1 MIFRVQGFRPLAV
14 LISLLLATTTI
25 QARELLIFGGPIYTG
40 IDGRPK
46 VEAVLVR
53 DQRIAF
59 IGSLAEAR
67 RQARAARSIDLKGAA
82 AYPGFVDAHAH
93 LTAIGL
99 RELTLNLAGTPSI
112 EAVIDAV
119 RAWVA
124 THPGNDPIT
133 GRGWIETHWPEKRF
147 LTRSDIDRAVKDR
160 PVFLARADGHAAV
173 GNSAALALAHIDR
186 NTQDPPGGK
195 ILRDAA
201 GEPTGMLVDNALDL
215 MSSKLPPP
223 SKALKREALERAV
236 ALYASRGWTGIHNMS
251 VRGEDLTILRTLA
264 AQGNLSV
271 RVDNYMVPEDAEPV
285 LTNGPSQDASGLV
298 RVRGV
303 KLYMDGALGSRGA
316 ALLEPYS
323 DAEGSGLLVT
333 THEVMRPMLLRALK
347 AHAQVATHAIGD
359 RGNRLTLDAYEE
371 AFTQDPSD
379 ARDARWRI
387 EHSQI
392 LSPADLPRFARL
404 GITASMQPSHA
415 ISDLFFAPARLG
427 PNRLQGAYA
436 WHSLLDSGAIIAA
449 GSDAP
454 VERGDPL
461 VEFYAA
467 SYRHDLKGYA
477 GADWHLE
484 EAVSRPAALRMLTW
498 GPAYAV
504 FRESELGTLE
514 VGKRADITAF
524 SVDLMTVPFDAI
536 LTARA
541 VLTVV
546 DGRVVYTAPGTLT
559 R

>member
-1 MIFRVQGFRPLAV
+1 MIPWLRVLPRPVVLVTLA
-14 LISLLLATTTI
+14 LASTA
-25 QARELLIFGGPIYTG
+25 ARAGELLIFGGPIYTG
-40 IDGRPK
+40 ANRPAK

-59 IGSLAEAR
+59 IGTLAKAR
-67 RQARAARSIDLKGAA
+67 RQARGARSIDLKGAA

-99 RELTLNLAGTPSI
+99 RELTLNLEGTPSI
-112 EAVIDAV
+112 EAVVDAV

-124 THPGNDPIT
+124 THPGDDAIL

-160 PVFLARADGHAAV
+160 PVFLKRVDGHAAV
-173 GNSAALALAHIDR
+173 GNSAALVLAHIDR

-195 ILRDAA
+195 ILRDAS
-201 GEPTGMLVDNALDL
+201 GDPTGMLVDNALDL
-215 MSSKLPPP
+215 MYSKLPQP

-251 VRGEDLTILRTLA
+251 VPGEDLTILNALA
-264 AQGNLSV
+264 AEGRLPI
-271 RVDNYMVPEDAEPV
+271 RVDNYMVPEDADAV
-285 LTNGPSQDASGLV
+285 LTKGPSQDASGLV

-316 ALLEPYS
+316 ALLEPYN

-333 THEVMRPMLLRALK
+333 THEVMRPILLRALK

-359 RGNRLTLDAYEE
+359 RGNRLTLDGYEE
-371 AFTQDPSD
+371 AFTQDPAD
-379 ARDARWRI
+379 AHDVRWRI

-392 LSPADLPRFARL
+392 LSPADLPRFAKL
-404 GITASMQPSHA
+404 EITASMQPSHA

-427 PNRLQGAYA
+427 PNRLKGAYA
-436 WHSLLDSGAIIAA
+436 WHSLLDSGAVIAA

-454 VERGDPL
+454 VEKGDPL

-467 SYRHDLKGYA
+467 SYRHDLKGFA
-477 GADWHLE
+477 RADWHLE
-484 EAVSRPAALRMLTW
+484 EVVSRPAALRMLTW
-498 GPAYAV
+498 GPAYAI
-504 FRESELGTLE
+504 FRERELGTLE
-514 VGKRADITAF
+514 VGKFADITAF
-524 SVDLMTVPFDAI
+524 SVDLMTVPFAAI
-536 LTARA
+536 PPARA

-546 DGRVVYTAPGTLT
+546 DGKVVYAAPWKP